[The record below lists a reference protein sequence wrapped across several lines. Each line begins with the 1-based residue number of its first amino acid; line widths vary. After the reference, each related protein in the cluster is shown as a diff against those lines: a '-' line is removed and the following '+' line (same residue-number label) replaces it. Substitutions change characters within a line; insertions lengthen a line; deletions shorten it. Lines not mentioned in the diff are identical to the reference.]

1 MAESFARELFGTER
15 LGPWVTRFDHE
26 DLQYSI
32 DVINEVLDVK
42 GFSEVSRYMFGDPIA
57 KDKGFEPVGLS
68 AFAGY
73 AVGYHAVQSF
83 MNQHHIT
90 ISEATRLDA
99 KAILSQCGLFSK

>member
-1 MAESFARELFGTER
+1 M
-15 LGPWVTRFDHE
+15 
-26 DLQYSI
+26 
-32 DVINEVLDVK
+32 K

-99 KAILSQCGLFSK
+99 KGHSFSKRSVFYMKKASHTAALFDSQNQQFYGGTGGNSDCICFDIAP